1 MITQEVK
8 NNKELEVQAGKERS
22 HKEKGNKTTI
32 MLPDKYE
39 EALSELS
46 AKYPKLFNKKEVKLL
61 KIGIKEDII
70 SAGGLTITKSQLSKF
85 LKVYCTNSEYKKLH
99 IENAKRHGLDGNES
113 GVVTKEHVEGL
124 IKVREEAKKKWELK
138 KQKKIEWAK
147 KQKEKNNKAKEEKN
161 STSKDQK
168 SSSHS
173 KADNDTKVIKSTVT
187 EDNIGNIKSNNSRK
201 PKLGLK
207 K

>member
-124 IKVREEAKKKWELK
+124 IKVREEAKKKW
-138 KQKKIEWAK
+138 AK

-173 KADNDTKVIKSTVT
+173 KADNDTKVMKSTVT

>member
-1 MITQEVK
+1 M
-8 NNKELEVQAGKERS
+8 
-22 HKEKGNKTTI
+22 
-32 MLPDKYE
+32 
-39 EALSELS
+39 
-46 AKYPKLFNKKEVKLL
+46 
-61 KIGIKEDII
+61 
-70 SAGGLTITKSQLSKF
+70 
-85 LKVYCTNSEYKKLH
+85 
-99 IENAKRHGLDGNES
+99 
-113 GVVTKEHVEGL
+113 TKEHVEGL

-173 KADNDTKVIKSTVT
+173 KANNDTKVMKSTVT